1 LSQQSGV
8 QHAPCRGCTLPI
20 MMEQAGAAG
29 APADVQGGRPFM
41 HRGGGGSSHG
51 RSTGRSRGRGRGVES
66 HPRLVTDS

>member
-1 LSQQSGV
+1 
-8 QHAPCRGCTLPI
+8 